1 MQKKVEILEGNISKG
16 LIKLAIPIMATSFLE
31 MAYVLI
37 DMFWIGSLGS
47 SAVAA
52 VGTAGFF
59 PWLMMG
65 LILIPRVGAE
75 VMVAQSI
82 GKKEESE
89 KLKYIATALQMCFVF
104 GLLYSIGLYFLK
116 DYLLLFFKIQ
126 EAEVVQMSSDYLAYL
141 VLGLTFAFFNPVFT
155 AIFNAHGQSKLPF
168 YFNTTGLI
176 TNTILDPLLIF
187 GGFGIAPMGVKG
199 AALATALAQTVVSL
213 CFIVFMIKNKKEFSG
228 IPLFRLHF
236 EKWKKVIILGVPA
249 AAQSMVFTMI
259 SMGLARIITT
269 WSAAAI
275 AVQKVTAQIEA
286 ISWRSAQGF
295 GTALTT
301 YVGQN
306 YGAGKYDRV
315 KESYRSAIIWGGSI
329 GIMAAILL
337 LLFPQYLLMPF
348 FHEPEV
354 LEMGIQ
360 CMRIMGVCQMFMST
374 EIITAGAFNGVGKT
388 IPSSVVGMVF
398 TGLRIP
404 LALWLSSY
412 LGLDG
417 VWWSM
422 SISSI
427 LKGVILPSYFY
438 RTVYR
443 KL

>member
-1 MQKKVEILEGNISKG
+1 MQKRTDILEGNISRG
-16 LIKLAIPIMATSFLE
+16 LIRLAIPIMATSFLE

-82 GKKEESE
+82 GKKEEDE
-89 KLKYIATALQMCFVF
+89 KLKYIATVLQMSLVF
-104 GLLYSIGLYFLK
+104 GLLYSIGLYLYK
-116 DYLLLFFKIQ
+116 DYFLLFFKIQ

-213 CFIVFMIKNKKEFSG
+213 CFIVFMVKNKKEFRG
-228 IPLFRLHF
+228 IRLFRLHLD
-236 EKWKKVIILGVPA
+236 KWKKVIILGVPA

-306 YGAGKYDRV
+306 YGAAKYERV
-315 KESYRSAIIWGGSI
+315 KESYRSAMFWGGSI
-329 GIMAAILL
+329 GIFAAALL
-337 LLFPQYLLMPF
+337 LLFPGYLLMPF

-404 LALWLSSY
+404 LALWLSGY

-427 LKGVILPSYFY
+427 LKGVILPTYFY
-438 RTVYR
+438 SKVYR
-443 KL
+443 RL